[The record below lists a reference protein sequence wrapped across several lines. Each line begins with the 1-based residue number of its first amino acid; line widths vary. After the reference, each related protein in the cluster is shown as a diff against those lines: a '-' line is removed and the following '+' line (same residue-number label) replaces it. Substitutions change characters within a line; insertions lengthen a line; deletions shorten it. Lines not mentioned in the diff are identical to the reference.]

1 MTEEEKVRME
11 EILLHRMEEDDRLC
25 PIAEA
30 VVGEFVTVVL
40 PRKFLLFIPM
50 KVAFNAT
57 IIERDL
63 SRPHDGVRIELL
75 NDRVKTL
82 RLPLDYPCYTTPG
95 VEN

>member
-1 MTEEEKVRME
+1 MTEEKTKMVSILE
-11 EILLHRMEEDDRLC
+11 EHMEEDDRLC

-30 VVGEFVTVVL
+30 IPGDYVTVVL